1 MLWPDSVNE
10 KYWTPETLKLTSLS
24 FSVAACAAD
33 AMESIAAP
41 SIAIVEEKRITIL
54 LSAD

>member
-1 MLWPDSVNE
+1 
-10 KYWTPETLKLTSLS
+10 
-24 FSVAACAAD
+24 
-33 AMESIAAP
+33 MESIAAP